1 MSNLHRQNYWRDLRT
16 ILTLFFAARGR
27 SLLIGIFL
35 AAATII
41 AGIALLGLSGWFITA
56 TAIAGLSVTSALM
69 FDVFSPAAAIRM
81 LAIVRTASRYGER
94 LVTHDATLGVLAA
107 MREKLFRGWSAP
119 GAARALLARPASLL
133 FRLTVDIDVL
143 DSLYL
148 RVLVPVGAAIGAA
161 VVAGLTLGLLLH
173 PLLGTGLCLWLLLVG
188 LGVPVVASRA
198 ARRTARKQSY
208 SLEALRA
215 RTIDLVSGQTELAVA
230 GRLDAQCASIM
241 AADNHLAEADKDFN
255 KLETATTAVFGVT
268 TTVVLV
274 GTLLFS
280 AALVETGIATP
291 PLAALAVLIAFA
303 SVEPFAGL
311 RRGALELGRT
321 MMAAR
326 RIGPRL
332 EPLPPVAPPGTPPP
346 DLALC
351 FDTVTVGYSPDNPV
365 FSKLSLSVKI
375 GERVALI
382 GKSGAGKSTLL
393 AVATGEIGAAE
404 GEVLISPCT
413 LLPQRTE
420 LFRDSLRENLRLAAP
435 QTTDDVLWEALEA
448 AGLASDLRK
457 LPDGLDTPLGE
468 SGLGLSGGQGRRF
481 ALARLLLRN
490 TPFWLLDEP
499 TEGLDGKTAQDVLD
513 RLSILTKGRTILV
526 ATHVRREAAIADRI
540 IVLENGRITADIC
553 RSDPRY
559 AKTLATLRAG

>member
-1 MSNLHRQNYWRDLRT
+1 MNDLRPQSHWHHLRV
-16 ILTLFFAARGR
+16 ILSLFFATRGS

-35 AAATII
+35 ASATIM
-41 AGIALLGLSGWFITA
+41 AGVALLGLSGWFITA

-81 LAIVRTASRYGER
+81 LAIIRTASRYGER
-94 LVTHDATLGVLAA
+94 LITHDATLGILAA

-119 GAARALLARPASLL
+119 GAARALFARPASLL
-133 FRLTVDIDVL
+133 FRLTVDIDAL

-148 RVLVPVGAAIGAA
+148 RILVPAGAAAAAA

-188 LGVPVVASRA
+188 LGVPVIGAVSARRA
-198 ARRTARKQSY
+198 ARKRAY

-241 AADNHLAEADKDFN
+241 VADNHLAAADEDFN
-255 KLETATTAVFGVT
+255 KLETATTAVFGMT
-268 TTVVLV
+268 TTIVVV

-280 AALVETGIATP
+280 AALVQNGTATP
-291 PLAALAVLIAFA
+291 PLAALAVLIALA
-303 SVEPFAGL
+303 SVEPFTGL
-311 RRGALELGRT
+311 RRGALEFGRT
-321 MMAAR
+321 MLAAR

-332 EPLPPVAPPGTPPP
+332 EPMPPATHPNMPPPG
-346 DLALC
+346 LALSL
-351 FDTVTVGYSPDNPV
+351 DAVTVGYSPDNPV
-365 FSKLSLSVKI
+365 FSELSLLVKT

-382 GKSGAGKSTLL
+382 GASGAGKSTLL
-393 AVATGEIGAAE
+393 AVATGEVSPAQGK
-404 GEVLISPCT
+404 VLISPCT

-435 QTTDDVLWEALEA
+435 QATDEILWETLEA
-448 AGLASDLRK
+448 AGLASDFRQ
-457 LPDGLDTPLGE
+457 LPEGLDTFLGE
-468 SGLGLSGGQGRRF
+468 GGLGLSGGQGRRF
-481 ALARLLLRN
+481 ALARLLLRDA
-490 TPFWLLDEP
+490 PFWLFDEP
-499 TEGLDGKTAQDVLD
+499 TEGLDGKTAQDVLEQ
-513 RLSILTKGRTILV
+513 LSTLAKGRTILV

-540 IVLENGRITADIC
+540 IVLEKGRITADIC

-559 AKTLATLRAG
+559 AKTLASLRTG